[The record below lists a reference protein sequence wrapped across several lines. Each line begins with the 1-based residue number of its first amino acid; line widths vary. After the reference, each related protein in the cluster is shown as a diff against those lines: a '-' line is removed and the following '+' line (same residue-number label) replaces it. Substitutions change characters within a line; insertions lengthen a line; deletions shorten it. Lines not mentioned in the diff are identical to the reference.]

1 MITKAHPQTDWALS
15 LKGPIVVLGAGGFV
29 GANLFRR
36 ILASRSDVFAVAR
49 KLPLWRLSDID
60 DKHLLEVEMT
70 NNGEVRS
77 LIDYVKPATVFD
89 CISYGAYSFET
100 DAGQIYET
108 NFLALVR
115 LTELLRGGRLAA
127 FVHAGSSS
135 EYGLNCA
142 APVESAALL
151 PNSHYAVSKT
161 AANNYI
167 SYAGKTLGVPIVN
180 LRLYSVYGPYEDA
193 SRLIPNV
200 VQRGL
205 KGEYPPLVNP
215 DISRDFVHV
224 DDVCEAFLMAA
235 ARITP
240 EIYGESFNIGT
251 GQRTTIRQVGDIA
264 QQTFGIAT
272 PPQFGDMPSRAW
284 DLGDWYANPA
294 KARDMLGWSAKIP
307 FAAGLKQ
314 TAEWFRALGPLDAAD
329 MTKRHRPEA
338 RRSITAIVACYKDEP
353 AIPIMYERLVATFKK
368 LDIKYEIIFVNDAS
382 PDNSADVILK
392 LSQRD
397 KSVVG
402 ITHSRNF
409 GSQMAFRSGM
419 ELATKEACVLLDGDL
434 QDPPEL
440 IEQFFQKWTE
450 GHDVVYG
457 VRVKRDMPR
466 LWGFIYKGFYRVFS
480 AFSYIK
486 IPHDAGDFSLMDKRV
501 VAWLLRCPER
511 DLFLRGL
518 RAYVGFSQV
527 GVNYTRPERMFGT
540 STNNL
545 FKNLAWAK
553 RGIFSFSDVPMTMLT
568 AGGVTLLAVST
579 LLAVAQSILRIY
591 APEMVPPGV
600 TTIILAIL
608 FFGSLN
614 MFAVGL
620 VGEYIAK
627 IMHEV
632 KGRPR
637 FIRASIT
644 RQGEITQM
652 LPKSEL
658 RDHDHV

>member
-1 MITKAHPQTDWALS
+1 MLNPANKTNDWALA
-15 LKGPIVVLGAGGFV
+15 LRGPIIVLGAGGFV
-29 GANLFRR
+29 GANLLRR
-36 ILASRSDVFAVAR
+36 ILASRSDVFGVAR
-49 KLPLWRLSDID
+49 KLPVWRLTGID

-70 NNGEVRS
+70 NGGEVRS
-77 LIDYVKPATVFD
+77 LIDYVKPATIFD

-100 DAGQIYET
+100 DWQQIYET
-108 NFLALVR
+108 NFLSLVR
-115 LTELLRGGRLAA
+115 LTEQMRDGRFAA
-127 FVHAGSSS
+127 LVHAGSSS

-142 APVESAALL
+142 APVESSVLL
-151 PNSHYAVSKT
+151 PNSHYAVSKN
-161 AANNYI
+161 AAQSYI
-167 SYAGKTLGVPIVN
+167 SYAGKCLSVPIVN

-200 VQRGL
+200 VRHGL
-205 KGEYPPLVNP
+205 ERRYPPLVNP

-224 DDVCEAFLMAA
+224 DDVCEAFLLAA
-235 ARITP
+235 ARMTP

-251 GQRTTIRQVGDIA
+251 GQRTTIREVA
-264 QQTFGIAT
+264 ETARRAFGIEAA
-272 PPQFGDMPSRAW
+272 PQFGAMPARAW
-284 DLGDWYANPA
+284 DLGDWYSNPT
-294 KARDMLGWSAKIP
+294 KALEKLGWSAKIG
-307 FAAGLKQ
+307 FADGLQ
-314 TAEWFRALGPLDAAD
+314 ATADWFRAIGPIDPEA
-329 MTKRHRPEA
+329 MTKKHRPEA

-368 LDIKYEIIFVNDAS
+368 LDIAYEIIFVNDAS
-382 PDNSADVILK
+382 PDNSAAAILK
-392 LSQRD
+392 LSQLD
-397 KSVVG
+397 KNVVG

-419 ELATKEACVLLDGDL
+419 ELASKESVVLLDGDL

-440 IEQFFQKWTE
+440 IEQFYRKWTE
-450 GHDVVYG
+450 GNDVVYG

-466 LWGFIYKGFYRVFS
+466 LWGYVYKGFYRVFS

-518 RAYVGFSQV
+518 RAYVGFNQV
-527 GVNYTRPERMFGT
+527 GVNYTRPERMFGK

-568 AGGVTLLAVST
+568 AGGVALLGICFLLALVQT
-579 LLAVAQSILRIY
+579 VLRIY
-591 APEMVPPGV
+591 APELVPPGL
-600 TTIILAIL
+600 TTVLLAIL
-608 FFGSLN
+608 FFGSIN
-614 MFAVGL
+614 IFAVGL

-637 FIRASIT
+637 FIRASII
-644 RQGEITQM
+644 RHGETTQM
-652 LPKSEL
+652 LPKSEA
-658 RDHDHV
+658 REHDHI